1 MADEAD
7 KFSGGEKAAILLMTL
22 GEATASEIMKHLGP
36 REVQNIGTA
45 MAALSNVSQNSVKAV
60 IDDFIE
66 KANNETPIGIGSDEY
81 IRNVL
86 NGALGSDKAQNM
98 IDRILMGGNTGGL
111 EQLKWMDARAVAEL
125 ARFEHPQ
132 VTAIILSY
140 LDSDHAAATLQYLPE
155 DVRPE
160 LMMRIAALD
169 GVQPEAMRELND
181 LLEAQLQG
189 GKQGQAAAFGGI
201 KCAAEILNFVDS
213 SIGAEISEK
222 ISEADQQLAEEI
234 QELMFTFENLGEVD
248 DRGMQTLLRDVSTDN
263 LVLALKAADDAV
275 KDKIFNNMSSR
286 AADMLKDDLEAKGP
300 VKLSEVEGAQKEI
313 LTVARRLADE
323 GQISLGGGAGG
334 EEMV

>member
-1 MADEAD
+1 MAEESDS
-7 KFSGGEKAAILLMTL
+7 FSGSEKAAVLLMTL
-22 GEATASEIMKHLGP
+22 GEGSASEIMKHLGP
-36 REVQNIGTA
+36 REVQSIGTA
-45 MAALSNVSQNSVKAV
+45 MAALSSVSQDSVKGV
-60 IDDFIE
+60 VEEFIG

-86 NGALGSDKAQNM
+86 TGALGNDKAQNM
-98 IDRILMGGNTGGL
+98 IDRILMGNNTGGL

-125 ARFEHPQ
+125 IRFEHPQ

-155 DVRPE
+155 EVRPE

-181 LLEAQLQG
+181 MLEAQLQG

-213 SIGAEISEK
+213 SIEAEISEK
-222 ISEADQQLAEEI
+222 ISEADQTLAEEI
-234 QELMFTFENLGEVD
+234 QELMFTFDNLGEVD
-248 DRGMQTLLRDVSTDN
+248 DRGIQTLLRDVSTDN

-275 KDKIFNNMSSR
+275 KDKVFKNMSSR

-300 VKLSEVEGAQKEI
+300 VKLSEVEEAQKEI
-313 LTVARRLADE
+313 LTVARRLAEE
-323 GQISLGGGAGG
+323 GQISLGGAGG

>member
-1 MADEAD
+1 MADEGD
-7 KFSGGEKAAILLMTL
+7 KFSGGEKAAVLLMTL

-160 LMMRIAALD
+160 
-169 GVQPEAMRELND
+169 
-181 LLEAQLQG
+181 
-189 GKQGQAAAFGGI
+189 
-201 KCAAEILNFVDS
+201 
-213 SIGAEISEK
+213 
-222 ISEADQQLAEEI
+222 
-234 QELMFTFENLGEVD
+234 
-248 DRGMQTLLRDVSTDN
+248 
-263 LVLALKAADDAV
+263 
-275 KDKIFNNMSSR
+275 
-286 AADMLKDDLEAKGP
+286 
-300 VKLSEVEGAQKEI
+300 
-313 LTVARRLADE
+313 
-323 GQISLGGGAGG
+323 
-334 EEMV
+334 

>member
-7 KFSGGEKAAILLMTL
+7 KFSGGEKAAVLLMTL

-86 NGALGSDKAQNM
+86 NGALGNDKAQNM

-213 SIGAEISEK
+213 GIGAEISEK
-222 ISEADQQLAEEI
+222 ISEADQQLADEI
-234 QELMFTFENLGEVD
+234 QELMFTFDNLGEVD

-300 VKLSEVEGAQKEI
+300 VKLSEVEGAQK
-313 LTVARRLADE
+313 
-323 GQISLGGGAGG
+323 
-334 EEMV
+334 